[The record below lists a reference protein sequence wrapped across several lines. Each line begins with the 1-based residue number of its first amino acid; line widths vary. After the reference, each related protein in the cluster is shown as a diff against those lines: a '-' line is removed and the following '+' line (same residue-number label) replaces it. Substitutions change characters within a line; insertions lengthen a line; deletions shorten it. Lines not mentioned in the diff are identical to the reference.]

1 MEYYRGLLFVRLTG
15 RLSNSDYLKTL
26 DEVVEKIGIRYI
38 ILNMNKIESVS
49 LECINH
55 IKKYNNKLL
64 KKKKYLLICDSNSR
78 RRRLFK
84 NIISN
89 IDSELD
95 AFSLI

>member
-1 MEYYRGLLFVRLTG
+1 MNTVQREDNCFMYYRTNKDG
-15 RLSNSDYLKTL
+15 